1 MKSQTTVY
9 NSFTGMSPGEKGSLV
24 AFICQHTPN
33 TNKKDII
40 EALDYALKEKPSF
53 GGFILAIKKDHAFIA
68 SIVVNS
74 TGMQGYKPSNIF
86 VYVTIHEDHQKD
98 DRVLKEI
105 MCKALDMSNGDV
117 ALHIDP
123 QSPVIQLYQKLGFT
137 QRTLELRRNKNTQGT
152 KVIA

>member
-9 NSFTGMSPGEKGSLV
+9 NSFTGMSPGEKVALV
-24 AFICQHTPN
+24 EFICSHTPG
-33 TNKKDII
+33 TDKKDVL

-53 GGFILAIKKDHAFIA
+53 GGFILAVKKGHAFIA
-68 SIVVNS
+68 SIVVNN

-86 VYVTIHEDHQKD
+86 VYVTVHRDHQKD
-98 DRVLKEI
+98 EEVLTEI

-123 QSPVIQLYQKLGFT
+123 KNPIIKFYQKLGFT
-137 QRTLELRRNKNTQGT
+137 QRTLELRMKKDQ
-152 KVIA
+152 KKKKAIA

>member
-24 AFICQHTPN
+24 AFICRHTAN
-33 TNKKDII
+33 TNKKDVI

-53 GGFILAIKKDHAFIA
+53 GGFILAMKKDHAFIA
-68 SIVVNS
+68 SIVVNN
-74 TGMQGYKPSNIF
+74 TGMQGYKPNNIF
-86 VYVTIHEDHQKD
+86 VYVTIHEDYKND
-98 DRVLKEI
+98 EKVLKEI

-123 QSPVIQLYQKLGFT
+123 KSPIIKFYQKLGFT
-137 QRTLELRRNKNTQGT
+137 QRTLELRRNK
-152 KVIA
+152 KPSSSKAIA

>member
-24 AFICQHTPN
+24 AFICTHTPN
-33 TNKKDII
+33 TNKKDVI

-53 GGFILAIKKDHAFIA
+53 GGFILALKKDHSFIA
-68 SIVVNS
+68 SIVVNN
-74 TGMQGYKPSNIF
+74 TGMQGYKPDNIF
-86 VYVTIHEDHQKD
+86 VYVTIHEAYQNDEQ
-98 DRVLKEI
+98 VLKEI

-123 QSPVIQLYQKLGFT
+123 KSPIIKFYQKLGFT
-137 QRTLELRRNKNTQGT
+137 QRTLELRMNKNPNST
-152 KVIA
+152 KAIA